1 MFVTEY
7 EPPEKR
13 RSFVEG
19 GIEMRIT
26 EAAVMLAFAF
36 HLLELAGGTG
46 TVSMHPDGE
55 HAKTFDIV
63 AFLER
68 RGFARIEPI
77 GRTAY
82 GGRYVRGEEE
92 IVVNPTSGVGDVVGI
107 VDGQRIVAECKG
119 GTINTKHSGQKS
131 RLRKGLCELIGQLM
145 WQPMDGSRQIAVLP
159 ETEETD
165 RLASRLISR
174 CAQAGIEIAL
184 VDNLGK
190 IRYVQPQA

>member
-13 RSFVEG
+13 RSSAEG
-19 GIEMRIT
+19 GMEKRIT

-36 HLLELAGGTG
+36 HLLELAGGKG

-68 RGFARIEPI
+68 RGFARVEAI

-92 IVVNPTSGVGDVVGI
+92 IIVNPTSGVGDIVGVI
-107 VDGQRIVAECKG
+107 EGQRVVAECKG

-131 RLRKGLCELIGQLM
+131 KLRKGLCELIGQLM
-145 WQPMDGSRQIAVLP
+145 WLPMDGSRQIAVLP
-159 ETEETD
+159 ETGEID

-184 VDNLGK
+184 VDTLGE
-190 IRYVQPQA
+190 IRYVRPQA

>member
-7 EPPEKR
+7 EPPKKR
-13 RSFVEG
+13 RTAAEG

-36 HLLELAGGTG
+36 HLLELAGGTA

-55 HAKTFDIV
+55 HAKIFDIV

-68 RGFARIEPI
+68 RGFARVETI

-82 GGRYVRGEEE
+82 GGRYVRGDEE
-92 IVVNPTSGVGDVVGI
+92 IIVNPISGVGDVVGVI
-107 VDGQRIVAECKG
+107 DGRRVVAECKG
-119 GTINTKHSGQKS
+119 GTINTKHAGQKS
-131 RLRKGLCELIGQLM
+131 KLRKGLCELIGQLM
-145 WQPMDGSRQIAVLP
+145 WLPMDGGRQIAVLP
-159 ETEETD
+159 ETDETN

-184 VDNLGK
+184 VDALGQV
-190 IRYVQPQA
+190 RYVQSQA